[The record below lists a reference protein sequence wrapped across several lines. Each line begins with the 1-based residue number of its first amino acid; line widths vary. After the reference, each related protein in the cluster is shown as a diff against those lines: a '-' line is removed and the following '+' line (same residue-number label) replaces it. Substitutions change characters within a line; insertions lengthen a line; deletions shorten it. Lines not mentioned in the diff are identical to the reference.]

1 MMRTLTANERLMS
14 NHDNPIFP
22 VLGRIPSGVFIL
34 TASDGEGQET
44 GMLASWVQ
52 QAAFEPQQVTVAVN
66 GSRYVNQWLKDG
78 VYIGL
83 NLIGESG
90 GKLLGHFGKGFEPDA
105 DAFDGLDTETVS
117 GVRVLNDAIGYLIGK
132 VVSRMITGD
141 HVVYLIELTD
151 AATSE
156 NFDDEKPMVHIRKSG
171 GHY

>member
-1 MMRTLTANERLMS
+1 MS

-34 TASDGEGQET
+34 TAASGDGQET

-52 QAAFEPQQVTVAVN
+52 QASFEPQQVSVAVN
-66 GSRYVNQWLKDG
+66 GSRYLNQWLKDG
-78 VYIGL
+78 AVVCL

-90 GKLLGHFGKGFEPDA
+90 GKFLGHFGKGFEPDQ
-105 DAFDGLDTETVS
+105 DAFVDVETETVA
-117 GVRVLNDAIGYLIGK
+117 GVRVLKGAMGYLIGK

-141 HVVYLIELTD
+141 HVIYLLELTTAGTGD
-151 AATSE
+151 T
-156 NFDDEKPMVHIRKSG
+156 FDDEKPMVHIRKSG